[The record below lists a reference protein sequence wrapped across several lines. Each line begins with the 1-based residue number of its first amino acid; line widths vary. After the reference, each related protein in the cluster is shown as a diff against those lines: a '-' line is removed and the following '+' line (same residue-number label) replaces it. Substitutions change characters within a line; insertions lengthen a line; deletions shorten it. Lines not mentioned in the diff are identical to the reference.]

1 LHSILLAFGTLTVD
15 EWAVGTVAV
24 DGWVVTFVTAATKL
38 RRRWVCLKWSFD
50 EPHARERSGS

>member
-24 DGWVVTFVTAATKL
+24 DGWAVIFVTAATKL
-38 RRRWVCLKWSFD
+38 RR
-50 EPHARERSGS
+50 